1 MEALFFQSMG
11 TNVADASGA
20 SGDKNGFF
28 ILEGS
33 RKYSEPYDSITSI
46 LKQVLECRF
55 DARVAELK
63 TQFGQLFRFG
73 ANAIKQ

>member
-1 MEALFFQSMG
+1 MEALFFKAWAQTYPMP
-11 TNVADASGA
+11 VEHPVIRMD
-20 SGDKNGFF
+20 FF